1 MVKTRRRR
9 KVVRGSSPLRARRDH
24 VTRQEY
30 ADLCLRFSF
39 LEMQANRNR
48 IDLDIQLTR
57 IAQLQDEIEILKQ
70 GQAGPV
76 TTEIPTLPLS
86 SKPIVES

>member
-1 MVKTRRRR
+1 VVKNRRRN
-9 KVVRGSSPLRARRDH
+9 VVRRSSPPRARRDQ
-24 VTRQEY
+24 VSRQEY

-70 GQAGPV
+70 RHTGAV
-76 TTEIPTLPLS
+76 TTEIPTLALS
-86 SKPIVES
+86 PKPTVES